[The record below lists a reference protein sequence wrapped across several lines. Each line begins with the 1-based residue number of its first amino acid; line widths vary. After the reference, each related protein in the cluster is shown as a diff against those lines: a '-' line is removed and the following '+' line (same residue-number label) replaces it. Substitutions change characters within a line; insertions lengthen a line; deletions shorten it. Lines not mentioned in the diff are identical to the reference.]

1 MRRILMALACS
12 VFLVGGAVAGQLD
25 VGVLVGGE
33 PDFDACGAWGEVTGL
48 NPDGD
53 NFLSVRS
60 GPGSDYEE
68 IDRVGPKQGLF
79 LCDER
84 GSWIGVVYTR
94 TSQDCGVS
102 SPVARQRV
110 YDGPCAH
117 GWVLKKYVKFLA
129 G

>member
-1 MRRILMALACS
+1 MKRLLIALGFAG
-12 VFLVGGAVAGQLD
+12 LLAGGLAAQQLD

-33 PDFDACGAWGEVTGL
+33 PDLDACGAWGEVTGL

-60 GPGSDYEE
+60 GPGSDFQE
-68 IDRVGPKQGLF
+68 IDQIGPTQGLF

-84 GSWIGVVYTR
+84 GKWIGVVYAR

-102 SPVARQRV
+102 SPIPRQQV
-110 YDGPCAH
+110 YDGPCTH
-117 GWVLKKYVKFLA
+117 GWVFRKYVKLLA